1 MGQVL
6 MPLLLGLDKTQD
18 LYRACTLCGACK
30 SVCPAGIDHPN
41 LMLYY
46 RSLDVSADVS
56 DDHPFNGKK
65 RPWREVLFF
74 KAWSM
79 AVQRFWM
86 WGSGISMTRPFMNV
100 NSHHGVIRQMKG
112 AFGGW
117 FRNRDLP
124 SMAEETFHE
133 RWEKTTKTQ

>member
-46 RSLDVSADVS
+46 RAMDLSA
-56 DDHPFNGKK
+56 DHPFHGKK
-65 RPWREVLFF
+65 RPWREVRFF
-74 KAWSM
+74 QAWGM
-79 AVQRFWM
+79 AVRRFWI
-86 WGSGISMTRPFMNV
+86 WNLGIAMTRPFINK
-100 NSHHGVIRQMKG
+100 NSHNGVIREMKG

-117 FRNRDLP
+117 FRKRDFPPL
-124 SMAEETFHE
+124 AKETFHE
-133 RWEKTTKTQ
+133 KWEAIKKKH